1 MWERKKEVEKNR
13 KSRKEEKVEK
23 VERKKKGSRKVP
35 IGG

>member
-1 MWERKKEVEKNR
+1 MWERKKEVEKDR